1 MKYSPKDMSADA
13 YLAWRD
19 QQPNLYSGG
28 EMRDGLRVGWRDG
41 VRSMKDRLESLEQQ
55 VATLTERPLDMGDFM
70 WVPMADWDKALV
82 ERQKASR
89 EECRMCNKVLAYC
102 CC

>member
-1 MKYSPKDMSADA
+1 MSESGE
-13 YLAWRD
+13 YLAEAIREMAD
-19 QQPNLYSGG
+19 GKQQVCPTSLNTAA
-28 EMRDGLRVGWRDG
+28 
-41 VRSMKDRLESLEQQ
+41 DRLESLEQQ